1 MREHDRTIADDH
13 SALEHVLL
21 TDHPRAVRVAMWLW
35 ALSGAL
41 FVVMAI
47 PPLRDAV
54 QKFDDTIYDAVYPV
68 KWGPLTALAETL
80 AFLGS
85 VWFVWPFRAVV
96 TAFLALRRRY
106 VAMAAWLVPI
116 VLSEPFIGLLK
127 AFYDRPRPSVALV
140 TEVTGAFPSGHAIV
154 GSVMA
159 LSLVI
164 VFVPAGPRRR
174 NLELA
179 AVVFAFLMA
188 ASRLYLG
195 AHWFTDVVAGI
206 AFGAA
211 AAIGGA
217 ALVQRVAVEMR
228 VRSRLRE
235 GQPDA
240 AS

>member
-1 MREHDRTIADDH
+1 MKEHDRTVADDH
-13 SALEHVLL
+13 SALDHLLL
-21 TDHPRAVRVAMWLW
+21 TDHPRAVRVAVWLW

-54 QKFDDTIYDAVYPV
+54 QSFDEAIYDAVYPV
-68 KWGPLTALAETL
+68 KWGPLTGLAEAL
-80 AFLGS
+80 NFLGG
-85 VWFVWPFRAVV
+85 VWFVWPLRAAV
-96 TAFLALRRRY
+96 TAYLWIRRRY

-127 AFYDRPRPSVALV
+127 AAYDRPRPSVALV
-140 TEVTGAFPSGHAIV
+140 TSATGAFPSGHAIV
-154 GSVMA
+154 GAVMA

-164 VFVPAGPRRR
+164 VFIPAGPQRR

-179 AVVFAFLMA
+179 AAGFAFLMG

-217 ALVQRVAVEMR
+217 ALVQRVAVEMQIR
-228 VRSRLRE
+228 NRLGRN
-235 GQPDA
+235 QPDA